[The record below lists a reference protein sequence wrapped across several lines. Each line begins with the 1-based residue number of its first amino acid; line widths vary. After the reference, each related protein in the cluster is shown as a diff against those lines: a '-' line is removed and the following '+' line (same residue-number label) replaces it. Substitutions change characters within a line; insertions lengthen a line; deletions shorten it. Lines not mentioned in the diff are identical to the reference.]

1 MPYREPALGPPV
13 EDGPYEDLPS
23 MLRALVHASRRLG
36 LPVVSAD
43 NPKLFEVGFEVGEHR
58 WAMRASVF
66 NRELGRSEF
75 GAMQAHVR
83 TRAGRTYLA
92 LWLTRGALTPVG
104 GPGSGR

>member
-1 MPYREPALGPPV
+1 
-13 EDGPYEDLPS
+13 

-66 NRELGRSEF
+66 TRELRRPEY
-75 GAMQAHVR
+75 QAVR
-83 TRAGRTYLA
+83 GNVQTRAGRVYLA
-92 LWLTRGALTPVG
+92 LWLTRGAFTPEG
-104 GPGSGR
+104 ALGSGR